1 MVIKRQRGGERVNW
15 NDRRFVKWLKTAT
28 DEEIRSFDT
37 LDPKHG
43 VGCLECGTTDKAI
56 YFFDGGCEWSH
67 YLCFDCAKKYQQIEL
82 NNSSPAGN
90 GLRFRV
96 LARDNFRCVYCG
108 RSARDDGVVLEVD
121 HVYPKSKGGKDTM
134 DNLVTA
140 CRDCNQGKK
149 DMVLG

>member
-1 MVIKRQRGGERVNW
+1 MNWEERRLVTWIKQ
-15 NDRRFVKWLKTAT
+15 AT
-28 DEEIRSFDT
+28 DEDIKSHDIVKPELNIS
-37 LDPKHG
+37 
-43 VGCLECGTTDKAI
+43 CYECGTLEAVYHIHDGAE
-56 YFFDGGCEWSH
+56 YSFF
-67 YLCFDCAKKYQQIEL
+67 LCFGCAKAYQQKEL
-82 NNSSPAGN
+82 PTGTHSGN

-96 LARDNFRCVYCG
+96 LARDDFRCVYCG
-108 RSARDDGVVLEVD
+108 RTPKNDGVVLEVD